1 MPDIKGTILLVDD
14 DPAIL
19 LSVGDQLQFEGYE
32 VVKAESAEQALE
44 RLKKLKPDLI
54 ILDISM
60 PGIGGMAF
68 LKQIS
73 QVAGTMKYP
82 VLVFTARAELD
93 QFFAHTGV
101 NGFLSKTTDP
111 ETLLKE
117 IDHIMARRDTPESH
131 APATPDSGRRTR
143 VMIAEDDTRM
153 CEHLVNYFTRYGYEA
168 KGVSNGYAVI
178 EAAVTYSPD
187 VILLKFIMPHI
198 NGPAIAAMLGSMPST
213 QRIPVVLYDG
223 SGLHEGET
231 RYTNVR
237 TFVRSTDEESLLKA
251 VGETRQP

>member
-1 MPDIKGTILLVDD
+1 MGAAKGTILLVDD

-32 VVKAESAEQALE
+32 VVKAQSAEQALE
-44 RLKKLKPDLI
+44 RLKKVAPDLI

-73 QVAGTMKYP
+73 QVAGEMRFP

-111 ETLLKE
+111 ETLIRE
-117 IDHIMARRDTPESH
+117 VNHIVAKRSEAAPLPAGTTRRP
-131 APATPDSGRRTR
+131 RI
-143 VMIAEDDTRM
+143 MIAEDDPERG
-153 CEHLVNYFTRYGYEA
+153 ERFSHYFIRHGYE
-168 KGVSNGYAVI
+168 VQNVTNSYTVI
-178 EAAVTYSPD
+178 EKAILYNPD
-187 VILLKFIMPHI
+187 VLLLKYIMPHV

-213 QRIPVVLYDG
+213 QKIPVILYDESGVHDTG
-223 SGLHEGET
+223 SK
-231 RYTNVR
+231 YTNVR
-237 TFVRSTDEESLLKA
+237 TFIPSGDASALLKA
-251 VGETRQP
+251 VEEARAN

>member
-1 MPDIKGTILLVDD
+1 MPTNRGTILLVDD

-19 LSVGDQLQFEGYE
+19 LSVGDQLQFEGYT

-44 RLKKLKPDLI
+44 RLDKAKPDLI

-73 QVAGTMKYP
+73 KVAGDMSYP

-111 ETLLKE
+111 ETLLRE
-117 IDHIMARRDTPESH
+117 VDHIIRKHSEPAALPAGATRRP
-131 APATPDSGRRTR
+131 RL
-143 VMIAEDDTRM
+143 MIADDDPQLLERLSNVFLR
-153 CEHLVNYFTRYGYEA
+153 HGYEVVPIA
-168 KGVSNGYAVI
+168 NSYTVI
-178 EAAVTYSPD
+178 ESAVTQAPD
-187 VILLKFIMPHI
+187 VLLLKYIMPHI

-213 QRIPVVLYDG
+213 QGIPVVMYDD
-223 SGLHEGET
+223 SGVHSASS

-237 TFVRSTDEESLLKA
+237 TFVASGDEAAIFKA
-251 VGETRQP
+251 VEEARAGH